1 MSKGISQAEEWLLSA
16 IKRGHIPHA
25 CFISCPDGLIA
36 EGIARRAAA
45 LYCTGAADAAML
57 SHTGNCIIPSG
68 YRKDTIREE
77 VIEELGRSSFSG
89 GKRSVLL
96 LNAHEIDPATQNV
109 LLKTIEEPPDG
120 VLFLLTGNDAGILPT
135 ILSRCATVLCGLPM
149 YDDTARELMSIGLTK
164 NDAMRFARMGGTVQR
179 SLKLYQDE
187 DYRSLRGTAQEVMA
201 ALLRGELPF
210 DRLNAV
216 ASIEGAHFMLSYM
229 RDMLTYRTLGRIDQN
244 ADRAEDISSMGAALY
259 NRADK
264 LYHRIVGERHGQA
277 QHQRAGSRHLYET
290 FYRNHRGALI
300 NDNCYQCKIQG
311 RKQALLL
318 FPRRA

>member
-45 LYCTGAADAAML
+45 LYCTGSADAAML

-149 YDDTARELMSIGLTK
+149 YDDIARELMSIGLTK

-187 DYRSLRGTAQEVMA
+187 DYRSLRGTAQDVMA

-244 ADRAEDISSMGAALY
+244 ADRAEDISSMAPRFTTGRINCIIESLANAMDRLSTNAPAA
-259 NRADK
+259 
-264 LYHRIVGERHGQA
+264 G
-277 QHQRAGSRHLYET
+277 T
-290 FYRNHRGALI
+290 FTR
-300 NDNCYQCKIQG
+300 
-311 RKQALLL
+311 L
-318 FPRRA
+318 FTEITEEL

>member
-1 MSKGISQAEEWLLSA
+1 
-16 IKRGHIPHA
+16 
-25 CFISCPDGLIA
+25 
-36 EGIARRAAA
+36 
-45 LYCTGAADAAML
+45 ML

-149 YDDTARELMSIGLTK
+149 YDDIARELMSIGLTK

-244 ADRAEDISSMGAALY
+244 ADRAEDISSMAPRFTTGRINCIIESLANAMDRLSTNAPAA
-259 NRADK
+259 
-264 LYHRIVGERHGQA
+264 G
-277 QHQRAGSRHLYET
+277 T
-290 FYRNHRGALI
+290 FTR
-300 NDNCYQCKIQG
+300 
-311 RKQALLL
+311 L
-318 FPRRA
+318 FTEITEEL

>member
-45 LYCTGAADAAML
+45 LYCIGAADAAML

-244 ADRAEDISSMGAALY
+244 ADRAEDISSMAPRFTTGRINCIIESLANAMDRLSTNAPAA
-259 NRADK
+259 
-264 LYHRIVGERHGQA
+264 G
-277 QHQRAGSRHLYET
+277 T
-290 FYRNHRGALI
+290 FTR
-300 NDNCYQCKIQG
+300 
-311 RKQALLL
+311 L
-318 FPRRA
+318 FTEITEEL

>member
-45 LYCTGAADAAML
+45 LYCTGSADAAML

-77 VIEELGRSSFSG
+77 VIEELGR
-89 GKRSVLL
+89 RSVLL

-187 DYRSLRGTAQEVMA
+187 DYRSL
-201 ALLRGELPF
+201 L
-210 DRLNAV
+210 
-216 ASIEGAHFMLSYM
+216 
-229 RDMLTYRTLGRIDQN
+229 
-244 ADRAEDISSMGAALY
+244 
-259 NRADK
+259 
-264 LYHRIVGERHGQA
+264 
-277 QHQRAGSRHLYET
+277 
-290 FYRNHRGALI
+290 
-300 NDNCYQCKIQG
+300 
-311 RKQALLL
+311 
-318 FPRRA
+318 

>member
-1 MSKGISQAEEWLLSA
+1 MSIGISQAEERLLGA
-16 IKRGHIPHA
+16 IRQGRIPHA

-36 EGIARRAAA
+36 EGMARRAAA
-45 LYCTGAADAAML
+45 MYCTGAADAAML
-57 SHTGNCIIPSG
+57 FHTGNCIIPSG

-96 LNAHEIDPATQNV
+96 LNAHEIEPATQNV

-135 ILSRCATVLCGLPM
+135 ILSRCATVLCGLPSHA
-149 YDDTARELMSIGLTK
+149 DIARELISAGLTD
-164 NDAMRFARMGGTVQR
+164 NDAMRFASMGATVRR

-187 DYRSLRGTAQEVMA
+187 DYRALRRTAQEVMA

-216 ASIEGAHFMLSYM
+216 ASIDGAHFMLSYA
-229 RDMLTYRTLGRIDQN
+229 RDMLTYMTLGRIEQN
-244 ADRAEDISSMGAALY
+244 ADRAEDISSLAPRFTTGRI
-259 NRADK
+259 NRIIESLANAMDR
-264 LYHRIVGERHGQA
+264 LSTNAPV
-277 QHQRAGSRHLYET
+277 AGT
-290 FYRNHRGALI
+290 FTR
-300 NDNCYQCKIQG
+300 
-311 RKQALLL
+311 L
-318 FPRRA
+318 FTEITEEF